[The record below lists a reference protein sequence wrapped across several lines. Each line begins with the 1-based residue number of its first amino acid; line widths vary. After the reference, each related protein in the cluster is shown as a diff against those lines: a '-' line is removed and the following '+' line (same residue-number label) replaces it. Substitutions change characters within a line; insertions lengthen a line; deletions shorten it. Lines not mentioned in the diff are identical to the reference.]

1 MTRSFHLSDYNEKV
15 LDHYENPRNVGR
27 VADPDAEAMAGN
39 PDGDRMRL
47 TLRIRNGV
55 IEAAMF
61 QTFGCVAAIASSS
74 MVTEMLQGLTLD
86 DALRLTNRDVV
97 EALGGL
103 PEVKVEC
110 SVVAE
115 KAIRAALADYR
126 ERQTDPGPGSGC

>member
-1 MTRSFHLSDYNEKV
+1 MTRAFHLSDYNEKV

-47 TLRIRNGV
+47 TLRIRQGV
-55 IEAAMF
+55 IEAARF

-74 MVTEMLQGLTLD
+74 MVTELLRGRTLD

-103 PEVKVEC
+103 PEVKLEC
-110 SVVAE
+110 SVIAE

-126 ERQTDPGPGSGC
+126 KR

>member
-1 MTRSFHLSDYNEKV
+1 MTRTFHLSDYNEKV

-47 TLRIRNGV
+47 TLRIRQGV
-55 IEAAMF
+55 IETARF

-74 MVTEMLQGLTLD
+74 MVTELLQGRTLD

-103 PEVKVEC
+103 PELKVEC

-126 ERQTDPGPGSGC
+126 KRQTDPADGSGC